1 HRMSGCEGNTS
12 LTAARLACGLFL
24 SVARSS
30 KWRHFPAFNV
40 QGRLVWFALSNRN
53 AREAPTLASG
63 LLHVSGARGA

>member
-1 HRMSGCEGNTS
+1 SGCEGNTS
-12 LTAARLACGLFL
+12 LTAARLVCGLFL

-30 KWRHFPAFNV
+30 KCAAFPGVDNV